1 MKHILLIP
9 HIIIQNANALSS
21 PFTVGFPAM
30 TAWLGATHALQRKI
44 VEESIFARLL
54 FTGAGIVCHNFDLKT
69 YRDEGMYLNSLV
81 GMATPLTKKGERAPF
96 IEEARCSLEVSLVLD
111 LQGVE
116 PNFIDELVS
125 KVYTVLLSGMHIAG
139 GDILDLQLPSIL
151 SIDDSESMK
160 KLRRHLM
167 PGYVLIEKRSL
178 VKQAMQEGLDG
189 MDAVLEY
196 LKVFYTCSETEP
208 YTWEAHRKSLG
219 WIIPI
224 ATGFQAISEHIN
236 SPLQRDMKIP
246 HRFAESIVTL
256 GEFVMPHRINKIDEM
271 LWSYQYNEEQDL
283 YLCINEQ

>member
-1 MKHILLIP
+1 
-9 HIIIQNANALSS
+9 
-21 PFTVGFPAM
+21 M

-44 VEESIFARLL
+44 VEESIFAGLL

-116 PNFIDELVS
+116 PNLIDELVS

-236 SPLQRDMKIP
+236 SPFQRDMKTP

-256 GEFVMPHRINKIDEM
+256 GEFVMPHRINRIDEM
-271 LWSYQYNEEQDL
+271 FWSYQYNEEQDL